1 MPFSA
6 VVRRQAASVSCW
18 PAGVPLLTPVLVLT
32 LAACASGGGSPPL
45 TGAEAEA
52 IFAGMQTRSQQE
64 SVADLRSG
72 VPDRMAPALS
82 EMAAIPPGKWG
93 VELRGALLD
102 ALIREIEEKAF
113 GDDPHVALHAMFE
126 LANQIAALGD
136 VRAAPVLA
144 RHGGFGSQ
152 QLELLVSLGEPGLRA
167 VLEFAPETRP
177 DDNGLGH
184 VRVLAALHRYV
195 YDRGVAAL
203 DAETLAR
210 IRGLADRAL
219 AGPSD
224 PMVLEWGAM
233 GLGLLVGGPE
243 LRAAVEDMAT
253 SDEAV
258 RKRLFFP
265 PAWDR
270 WGTDHVP
277 EYVER
282 IRKEAN
288 YLLADPKRTL
298 YYQRPG
304 CGGSQTGF
312 PKPPLCRK

>member
-1 MPFSA
+1 MVMA
-6 VVRRQAASVSCW
+6 VI
-18 PAGVPLLTPVLVLT
+18 P
-32 LAACASGGGSPPL
+32 
-45 TGAEAEA
+45 TGTAR
-52 IFAGMQTRSQQE
+52 GMQLGAQTGSQQE

-93 VELRGALLD
+93 VELRGVLLD
-102 ALIREIEEKAF
+102 ALTREIEEKAF
-113 GDDPHVALHAMFE
+113 GDDPHVALYAMFE
-126 LANQIAALGD
+126 LASQVAALGD

-144 RHGGFGSQ
+144 RHGGFGWR
-152 QLELLVSLGEPGLRA
+152 QLDLLVSFGEPGLRA
-167 VLEFAPETRP
+167 LLEFAPETRP

-184 VRVLAALHRYV
+184 VRVLAALHRYL
-195 YDRGVAAL
+195 YDRGVAAV
-203 DAETLAR
+203 DAETLAM
-210 IRGLADRAL
+210 IRGLAERAL
-219 AGPSD
+219 AGPTD

-233 GLGLLVGGPE
+233 GLALLVGGPE
-243 LRAAVEDMAT
+243 LRAAVEEMAT

-265 PAWDR
+265 AAWDR
-270 WGTDHVP
+270 WRTDYEP
-277 EYVER
+277 EYIER

-288 YLLADPKRTL
+288 YLLADPKRTP

-312 PKPPLCRK
+312 DLVAVAGGHALVK